1 MNFNDLLT
9 STTPF
14 LIDIALL
21 ILRLALG
28 ICFII
33 HGLGKLGIVGPGN
46 MAGFTGWLTSLGVPF
61 PAMQA
66 RIAMAT
72 ELAGGTL
79 LALGLGTRLAA
90 LFCLVTMVVAATIGH
105 KGGGYLITNNPPG
118 NEYALNL
125 AVLML
130 FLILV
135 GPGDYSLDHLLFAG
149 R

>member
-1 MNFNDLLT
+1 MNFADLLT

-14 LIDIALL
+14 LIDVGLL
-21 ILRLALG
+21 IVRLALG

-46 MAGFTGWLTSLGVPF
+46 MAGFTGWLSSLGVPF

-66 RIAMAT
+66 RIAMMT
-72 ELAGGTL
+72 ELLGGTL
-79 LALGLGTRLAA
+79 LALGLGTRVAA
-90 LFCLVTMVVAATIGH
+90 FFCLITMIVAATLGH

-125 AVLML
+125 AVMMI
-130 FLILV
+130 FLILI
-135 GPGDYSLDHLLFAG
+135 GPGHYSLDHLLFAA

>member
-1 MNFNDLLT
+1 MNFADLLT

-14 LIDIALL
+14 LIDLALL

-61 PAMQA
+61 PALQA
-66 RIAMAT
+66 RIAMVT
-72 ELAGGTL
+72 ELAGGAL
-79 LALGLGTRLAA
+79 LAVGLGTRVAA
-90 LFCLVTMVVAATIGH
+90 FFCLVAMVVAATIGH

-125 AVLML
+125 AILML

-135 GPGDYSLDHLLFAG
+135 GPGQYSFDHLLFAG

>member
-1 MNFNDLLT
+1 
-9 STTPF
+9 
-14 LIDIALL
+14 
-21 ILRLALG
+21 LALG

-46 MAGFTGWLTSLGVPF
+46 MAGFTGWLSSLGVPF

-66 RIAMAT
+66 RIAMMT
-72 ELAGGTL
+72 ELLGGTL
-79 LALGLGTRLAA
+79 LALGLGTRVAA
-90 LFCLVTMVVAATIGH
+90 FFCLITMIVAATLGH

-125 AVLML
+125 AVMMI
-130 FLILV
+130 FLILI
-135 GPGDYSLDHLLFAG
+135 GPGHFSLDHLLFAA